1 MLRTLL
7 ARARELVHGR
17 RIAEELDEELR
28 LHLELEI
35 EHNVARGMTAAE
47 ARRAAIAAFGGVQR
61 FREETRDARGFA
73 AGVIA
78 TLAVGLGAANGIGAL
93 VYGVMLRPLPYPDP
107 DRLVRVEI
115 STPGHGITATD
126 NSSGT
131 YVFFRERARS
141 FAELGAYMENEGI
154 GITDGDVPERVTG

>member
-35 EHNVARGMTAAE
+35 EHNVARGMSAGD

-73 AGVIA
+73 AIDALVRDVRLALRRLRRAPAFTAGIVA
-78 TLAVGLGAANGIGAL
+78 TLAIGLGASTGIGAL
-93 VYGVMLRPLPYPDP
+93 VYGVMLRPLPYPDS
-107 DRLVRVEI
+107 DRLVRV
-115 STPGHGITATD
+115 SV
-126 NSSGT
+126 S
-131 YVFFRERARS
+131 
-141 FAELGAYMENEGI
+141 
-154 GITDGDVPERVTG
+154 

>member
-73 AGVIA
+73 AVDALVRDIRLSLRRIRRAPTFAAGVIA

-93 VYGVMLRPLPYPDP
+93 VY
-107 DRLVRVEI
+107 
-115 STPGHGITATD
+115 
-126 NSSGT
+126 
-131 YVFFRERARS
+131 
-141 FAELGAYMENEGI
+141 
-154 GITDGDVPERVTG
+154 